1 MTAAGWIFMSASLA
15 LMWGLSA
22 WCFYLLSSSP
32 AEDSPAGESA
42 RPGHTSSRPEQVE
55 DIDGN

>member
-15 LMWGLSA
+15 IMWGLSA

-32 AEDSPAGESA
+32 AKDSPAGESA
-42 RPGHTSSRPEQVE
+42 LPGRTPSRPEQVE
-55 DIDGN
+55 GVDGD